1 MLPPNC
7 SMRKCIYKHYFI
19 TVILNGHGWD
29 STKAVPILSGIE
41 KNMNELNSIDSKPS
55 NSQAKLSDT
64 QADLQAQVIELQMNL
79 SHLEV
84 TVERLDEVITR
95 QDRDIQTLQRQVQFI
110 YKQVESQ
117 DGEGGVAPFDVVADR
132 PPHY

>member
-1 MLPPNC
+1 
-7 SMRKCIYKHYFI
+7 
-19 TVILNGHGWD
+19 
-29 STKAVPILSGIE
+29 
-41 KNMNELNSIDSKPS
+41 MNELNSIYIKPS
-55 NSQAKLSDT
+55 NI
-64 QADLQAQVIELQMNL
+64 QADLSVTLSFLQAQVTELQTNRA
-79 SHLEV
+79 HLEV

-117 DGEGGVAPFDVVADR
+117 DGEGGVAPFDVVSDR